1 MKLRRLAAASATAAA
16 LFGVTA
22 AAFPAAAQAAPL
34 PLPALT
40 SKALTGKALTARYQA
55 NDQAI
60 ARDARAAKQAGNTQ
74 LASALRTLDTKQVLF
89 YSPAGVAGVGS
100 TVTPAADRAPAASAG
115 TGKPAAGPDS
125 DCLTLASPTCYTP
138 LQFRTAYGIQPL
150 INRGITGKGET
161 VVLPEEAAVRGEP
174 EVSDI
179 RQDLATYD
187 SLFGLPAP
195 DFRVNTSLAP
205 GAPPY
210 QASVEYLEDVEAV
223 HAIAPRAAIRVILIP
238 VPAVSTS
245 QILTGFAPALRLAPS
260 LGSVVSL
267 SYSAGESCFT
277 PEQTGALHSALQ
289 FDQERHVTVAVS
301 SGDFGAG
308 GEPCAD
314 APLSARVVNV
324 PSSDPLVLS
333 AGGTSLA
340 ASHTTGAY
348 IGETAWNR
356 PATGCAPGGVL
367 SDDFN
372 CASGGGFSDDFTR
385 PGYQEHVPG
394 IGARRGLPDVSA
406 DADFDTG
413 LALSGVV
420 GGKFLIAPGGGTSL
434 AAPTW
439 AAIVALADQY
449 AGRHLGFINPA
460 IYAIGRSSQYHRA
473 FHDITTGNNTIT
485 IGKVKVKGFSASRG
499 WDPVTGW
506 GSPDAQVLIPL
517 LARYVAR

>member
-1 MKLRRLAAASATAAA
+1 MSCAAAGIVAAGLLAAAAVP
-16 LFGVTA
+16 G
-22 AAFPAAAQAAPL
+22 PAAVA
-34 PLPALT
+34 
-40 SKALTGKALTARYQA
+40 
-55 NDQAI
+55 
-60 ARDARAAKQAGNTQ
+60 
-74 LASALRTLDTKQVLF
+74 RTL
-89 YSPAGVAGVGS
+89 
-100 TVTPAADRAPAASAG
+100 TPAADRAPAASAG
-115 TGKPAAGPDS
+115 TGKPAA

-138 LQFRTAYGIQPL
+138 LQFRTAYGVQPL

-161 VVLPEEAAVRGEP
+161 VVLPEEAAWRGEP
-174 EVSDI
+174 LLSDI
-179 RQDLATYD
+179 RQDLAKFD

-205 GAPPY
+205 GAQPY
-210 QASVEYLEDVEAV
+210 QANVEYLLDVEAV
-223 HAIAPRAAIRVILIP
+223 HAIAPGAAIRVILIP
-238 VPAVSTS
+238 DSGPAESTS
-245 QILTGFAPALRLAPS
+245 QVLTGFAPALRLAPS

-267 SYSAGESCFT
+267 SYGAAESCFT
-277 PEQTGALHSALQ
+277 RKQTGALHSALQ

-301 SGDFGAG
+301 SGDYGAAG
-308 GEPCAD
+308 NPCAGD
-314 APLSARVVNV
+314 TPLAARAANE
-324 PSSDPLVLS
+324 PASDPLVLS
-333 AGGTSLA
+333 VGGTSLA

-356 PATGCAPGGVL
+356 TGCPSDSVL
-367 SDDFN
+367 YL
-372 CASGGGFSDDFTR
+372 CGASGGGFSDDFTR

-413 LALSGVV
+413 LALAGIV
-420 GGKFLIAPGGGTSL
+420 GGKFLIAPGGGTSQ
-434 AAPTW
+434 AAPVW

-473 FHDITTGNNTIT
+473 FHDITTGNNSIT
-485 IGKVKVKGFSASRG
+485 IGKVKVKGYSASPG

-517 LARYVAR
+517 LARYAAR

>member
-1 MKLRRLAAASATAAA
+1 MKLRRLTAASATAAA

-40 SKALTGKALTARYQA
+40 SKALTGTALTARYQA

-60 ARDARAAKQAGNTQ
+60 GRDARAAK
-74 LASALRTLDTKQVLF
+74 
-89 YSPAGVAGVGS
+89 
-100 TVTPAADRAPAASAG
+100 
-115 TGKPAAGPDS
+115 PAAGPVS

-161 VVLPEEAAVRGEP
+161 VVLPEEAAWRGEP
-174 EVSDI
+174 LLSDI
-179 RQDLATYD
+179 RQDLAKFD

-205 GAPPY
+205 GAQPY
-210 QASVEYLEDVEAV
+210 LANVEYLLDVEAV
-223 HAIAPRAAIRVILIP
+223 HAMAPGAAIRVILIP
-238 VPAVSTS
+238 DSGPAESTS
-245 QILTGFAPALRLAPS
+245 QVLTGFAPALRLAPS

-267 SYSAGESCFT
+267 SYGAAESCFT
-277 PEQTGALHSALQ
+277 RKQTGALHSALQ

-301 SGDFGAG
+301 SGDDGAAG
-308 GEPCAD
+308 NPCAGD
-314 APLSARVVNV
+314 APLAARVANE

-333 AGGTSLA
+333 VGGTSLA
-340 ASHTTGAY
+340 ASHATGAY
-348 IGETAWNR
+348 TGETAWNR
-356 PATGCAPGGVL
+356 TGTGCTPAGVG

-372 CASGGGFSDDFTR
+372 LYCASGGGFSDDFTR

-406 DADFDTG
+406 DADFETG
-413 LALSGVV
+413 LALAGIV

-434 AAPTW
+434 AAPVW

>member
-1 MKLRRLAAASATAAA
+1 MSCAAAGIVAAGLLAAAAVP
-16 LFGVTA
+16 G
-22 AAFPAAAQAAPL
+22 PAAVA
-34 PLPALT
+34 
-40 SKALTGKALTARYQA
+40 
-55 NDQAI
+55 
-60 ARDARAAKQAGNTQ
+60 
-74 LASALRTLDTKQVLF
+74 RTL
-89 YSPAGVAGVGS
+89 
-100 TVTPAADRAPAASAG
+100 TPAADRAPAASAG

-161 VVLPEEAAVRGEP
+161 VVLPQEEAWRGEP
-174 EVSDI
+174 LLSDI
-179 RQDLATYD
+179 RQDLAKFD
-187 SLFGLPAP
+187 SRFGLPAP

-205 GAPPY
+205 GSPPY
-210 QASVEYLEDVEAV
+210 QANVEELEDVEAV
-223 HAIAPRAAIRVILIP
+223 HAMAPQAAIRVILIP
-238 VPAVSTS
+238 DSGPAESTS
-245 QILTGFAPALRLAPS
+245 QVLTGFAPALRLAPS

-267 SYSAGESCFT
+267 SYGAAESCFT
-277 PEQTGALHSALQ
+277 RKQTAALHSALQ

-301 SGDFGAG
+301 SGDYGAAG
-308 GEPCAD
+308 QPCAGT
-314 APLSARVVNV
+314 PLPARVAST
-324 PSSDPLVLS
+324 PASDPLVLS
-333 AGGTSLA
+333 VGGTSLA
-340 ASHTTGAY
+340 ASHATGAY

-356 PATGCAPGGVL
+356 TGCAPDSVL
-367 SDDFN
+367 SA
-372 CASGGGFSDDFTR
+372 CGASGGGFSGDFTR

-394 IGARRGLPDVSA
+394 TGARRGLPDVSA

-413 LALSGVV
+413 LALAGVL
-420 GGKFLIAPGGGTSL
+420 GGKYLIAPGGGTSL

-485 IGKVKVKGFSASRG
+485 IGKVKVKGFSASPG

>member
-1 MKLRRLAAASATAAA
+1 MKLRRLTAASATAAA

-40 SKALTGKALTARYQA
+40 SKALTGNALAARYQA

-60 ARDARAAKQAGNTQ
+60 ARDARAAK
-74 LASALRTLDTKQVLF
+74 
-89 YSPAGVAGVGS
+89 
-100 TVTPAADRAPAASAG
+100 
-115 TGKPAAGPDS
+115 PAAGPVS
-125 DCLTLASPTCYTP
+125 DCLTLASPACYTP

-161 VVLPEEAAVRGEP
+161 VVLPEEAAWRGEP
-174 EVSDI
+174 LLSDI
-179 RQDLATYD
+179 RQDLAKFD

-205 GAPPY
+205 GAQPY
-210 QASVEYLEDVEAV
+210 LANVEYLLDVEAV
-223 HAIAPRAAIRVILIP
+223 HAMAPGAAIRVILIP
-238 VPAVSTS
+238 DSGPAEGTS
-245 QILTGFAPALRLAPS
+245 QVLTGFAPALRLAPS

-267 SYSAGESCFT
+267 SYSAAESCFT
-277 PEQTGALHSALQ
+277 PEQTRALHSALQ

-301 SGDFGAG
+301 SGDDGAAG
-308 GEPCAD
+308 NPCAGD
-314 APLSARVVNV
+314 APLAARVANE

-340 ASHTTGAY
+340 ASHATGAY
-348 IGETAWNR
+348 TGETAWNR
-356 PATGCAPGGVL
+356 TGTGCTPAGVD

-372 CASGGGFSDDFTR
+372 LYCASGGGFSDDFTR

-413 LALSGVV
+413 LALAGIV

-434 AAPTW
+434 AAPVW